1 MKLATSFVTLSK
13 IRPTV
18 SRWNFSATDLE
29 AAARLV
35 LEADGLINP
44 IVICREDDL
53 NSYVVLHGNFEYY
66 AVATAYQMDHRCG
79 DAIAAFIIEPGDRA
93 IIQQQIE
100 LFRGSR
106 ISTPAPAGA
115 TGDYSDAY
123 PPAIQDLKQQI
134 EVLRAQLYSTHALLD
149 WFNHAESDYLLHRL
163 KRIGMTSRN
172 VEKVVELIEQE
183 RQRKPFRFLKEVVL
197 RVKGLTY
204 EKMID
209 LVETL

>member
-13 IRPTV
+13 IRPTA

-29 AAARLV
+29 AAARLI

-53 NSYVVLHGNFEYY
+53 DSYVVLHGNFEYY
-66 AVATAYQMDHRCG
+66 AVATAHQMDHRCG

-106 ISTPAPAGA
+106 VSTPIAEA
-115 TGDYSDAY
+115 TGDHPDAY
-123 PPAIQDLKQQI
+123 PLAIQDLKQQI
-134 EVLRAQLYSTHALLD
+134 EALKAQLYSTHALLD
-149 WFNHAESDYLLHRL
+149 WFNHAESDHLLHRL

-172 VEKVVELIEQE
+172 VEKIVELIEQE
-183 RQRKPFRFLKEVVL
+183 RQQKPFRFLKEVVL